1 MKQLAP
7 RFRGFQLIENH
18 VEQLLAG
25 RRIDEREVAGG
36 SAFSGQENRHLGGQQ
51 PEQRNQEDP
60 EPETAGLRVVQEF
73 ADRNQQGVSH
83 RSEASRALGPT
94 K

>member
-1 MKQLAP
+1 MEQLTT
-7 RFRGFQLIENH
+7 GFCGCQVIQNH
-18 VEQLLAG
+18 IEQLLAG

-36 SAFSGQENRHLGGQQ
+36 RAFSGQENRHLGGQQ